1 MRRILVIGLIAAV
14 IIGGGEWAYQRIRD
28 VLVIPQCTFTAIN
41 GDAVTYDPEQ
51 SANAATIAAVALRRG
66 ISADAITIVLATVQQ
81 ESKLRNLNYGDR
93 DSQGLFQQRP
103 SMGWGSIEDITTPR
117 IATSR
122 FYSALLRVPNWQS
135 LDVHVA
141 AQAVQRSADGSAYQR
156 WESSAQIMTSALADE
171 GNVNCQLHRFGGKKT
186 SDFAALKSALQQE
199 WVASD
204 FNRQGNVVTINTKR
218 PESIGKWLIA
228 HAEEFALE
236 SVKTPT
242 RSWDRRTLKNSKG
255 AKNQIQIT
263 LR

>member
-1 MRRILVIGLIAAV
+1 MTGVQTCALPIL
-14 IIGGGEWAYQRIRD
+14 
-28 VLVIPQCTFTAIN
+28 
-41 GDAVTYDPEQ
+41 
-51 SANAATIAAVALRRG
+51 
-66 ISADAITIVLATVQQ
+66 QQ

-171 GNVNCQLHRFGGKKT
+171 GNVNCRLHRFGGKKT

-199 WVASD
+199 WLASD